1 MPVSGA
7 ILGHN
12 RQKHEGSAQFIVIQL
27 TASGNPSLENFFG
40 KICVKPLDSANSKG
54 VGYYSKNWAAHNRSR
69 ALKKCL
75 LLCIRRSVR
84 VLQIGFL
91 NKLRRKDL
99 DDHE

>member
-12 RQKHEGSAQFIVIQL
+12 RQKHEGSARFIAIQL

-54 VGYYSKNWAAHNRSR
+54 VGYYSKNWAAHNCSR

-75 LLCIRRSVR
+75 LLVFAEVFESYRMDFK
-84 VLQIGFL
+84 QIEEE
-91 NKLRRKDL
+91 RPR
-99 DDHE
+99 